1 MKIKMP
7 NHDVPC
13 YEEINLWLKLGWI
26 RLYGEEKLNIK
37 ESTNLYYYLF
47 FNNFYYILKYTI
59 KVLW

>member
-1 MKIKMP
+1 MP

-37 ESTNLYYYLF
+37 ESTNL
-47 FNNFYYILKYTI
+47 
-59 KVLW
+59 